1 MAKCKQCGKSI
12 GWTEVRGTGSCLEC
26 HKMDLRV
33 QRLGPE
39 APERIEIREL
49 DERAKRMII
58 TTETAP
64 DLPIVERIDVITAE
78 CVFGL
83 NIFHDIATAASDF
96 FGGRSES
103 MQTALRD
110 ARKFALMEL
119 RREASALGGDAIVGI
134 DLNYSEISGGGKSM
148 LFLVASGTVVTLRDE
163 T

>member
-1 MAKCKQCGKSI
+1 
-12 GWTEVRGTGSCLEC
+12 
-26 HKMDLRV
+26 MDLRER
-33 QRLGPE
+33 RLGAE
-39 APERIEIREL
+39 APEIIESREL

-64 DLPIVERIDVITAE
+64 DLPIAERIDVITAE

-83 NIFHDIATAASDF
+83 NIFRDIAAAARDF
-96 FGGRSES
+96 FGGRAES
-103 MQTALRD
+103 MQSDLRD

-119 RREASALGGDAIVGI
+119 RREAATLGGDAIVGI
-134 DLNYSEISGGGKSM
+134 DLDYSEISGGGKSM